1 MSASASASISLS
13 EGGAEPAPPSTPQA
27 FNDAKSMLGMMPRT
41 RKAKM
46 NETHYLISGAHR
58 EENQWQT
65 NVVQWHENADGREK
79 DRVLW
84 MPRGGHTLS
93 SG

>member
-1 MSASASASISLS
+1 
-13 EGGAEPAPPSTPQA
+13 
-27 FNDAKSMLGMMPRT
+27 
-41 RKAKM
+41 M